1 MTTRIAL
8 ALSSATLALTGC
20 AGGLGGG
27 SLADAGQVSPRAIT
41 PQDRAEGAKANTEFL
56 AEFGGAYAGN
66 QASYV
71 RQVGQKIAFQSGIA
85 QNANEF
91 NITLLNSPVSNAFAI
106 PGGYVYI
113 TRQLTGLLNNEAEL
127 AFVLGH
133 EVGHVAAG
141 HNQSRQK
148 RSTTTGLLGLGA
160 QLLSGILLGNGALGQ
175 AVGQGIGTVAQGTLL
190 GFSRAQEYQAD
201 DLGILYLNRAGYDP
215 FASASALASLALQN
229 DLDARQSGDNRTL
242 PEWAS
247 THPDPAARV
256 QRARERAQTYTPG
269 AATAGATTSGIVN
282 RDGFLSAID
291 SMLYD
296 DDPQQGVVR
305 GSQFLHPVLRF
316 RFTAPQGYT
325 LSNGADAVSVTG
337 QNGQAQLK
345 GGGAVASSALDSYVA
360 RVFQGLGSDSI
371 RPGAVQRT
379 TINGVPA
386 AYSVATAQTQQGQ
399 IDVGVIAYSLN
410 GQGYHFL
417 TLAPAGQG
425 LGPFNSM
432 VQSFSALSAS
442 DAAAVRA
449 RRIDVVTVRSGDTA
463 SSLAQRMA
471 YDDFKLERFLVLN
484 GIGGNM
490 ILQAGQKVKLVV
502 YR

>member
-1 MTTRIAL
+1 MTRRIAL
-8 ALSSATLALTGC
+8 ALGTATVALTGC

-27 SLADAGQVSPRAIT
+27 SLAPASEVQPRAIT
-41 PQDRAEGAKANTEFL
+41 QDERQQGAQANIEFL
-56 AEFGGAYAGN
+56 NEFGGAYDGS
-66 QASYV
+66 QAAYV

-85 QNANEF
+85 RNANEF

-113 TRQLTGLLNNEAEL
+113 TRQLAGLLNTEAEM

-141 HNQSRQK
+141 HGQSRQQ
-148 RSTTTGLLGLGA
+148 RSTTTGLLGVLG
-160 QLLSGILLGNGALGQ
+160 QVLSGAVLGNGALGQ
-175 AVGQGIGTVAQGTLL
+175 IVGQGIGTIAQGTLL

-215 FASASALASLALQN
+215 FASASSLASLAMQN
-229 DLDARQSGDNRTL
+229 QLDAGESGNNRTL

-256 QRARERAQTYTPG
+256 QRARERAQTT
-269 AATAGATTSGIVN
+269 ATGATVSGISN
-282 RDGFLSAID
+282 RDGYLNALD

-305 GSQFLHPVLRF
+305 GTAFLHPVLRF
-316 RFTAPQGYT
+316 RFNAPQGYT
-325 LSNGADAVSVTG
+325 LANGATKVSVSG
-337 QNGQAQLK
+337 QNGQAQLMA
-345 GGGAVASSALDSYVA
+345 GGAVSASQLDSYIG
-360 RVFQGLGSDSI
+360 RVFQGLGSNAVQ
-371 RPGAVQRT
+371 PGGVQRT

-386 AYSVATAQTQQGQ
+386 AFSVATAQTQQGQ
-399 IDVGVIAYSLN
+399 IDVGVVAYSLN
-410 GQGYHFL
+410 GQGYHFV

-425 LGPFNSM
+425 LGPFSSM
-432 VQSFSALSAS
+432 VQSFAPLSAS
-442 DAAAVRA
+442 EAASIRA
-449 RRIDVVTVRSGDTA
+449 RVIDVVTVRGGDTA

-471 YDDFKLERFLVLN
+471 YDTLKLERFLVLN
-484 GIGGNM
+484 GLSNGAA
-490 ILQAGQKVKLVV
+490 LQAGQKVKLVV

>member
-1 MTTRIAL
+1 MMTTRIAL
-8 ALSSATLALTGC
+8 ALSGATLALTGC
-20 AGGLGGG
+20 AGALGGG
-27 SLADAGQVSPRAIT
+27 TLADAGSVSPRAIT
-41 PQDRAEGAKANTEFL
+41 AQDRAEGAKANTEFL
-56 AEFGGAYAGN
+56 AEFGGAYSGP

-71 RQVGQKIAFQSGIA
+71 RGVGQKIAFQSGIA

-91 NITLLNSPVSNAFAI
+91 TINLLNSPVSNAFAI

-113 TRQLTGLLNNEAEL
+113 TRQLTGLLNNEAEM

-141 HNQSRQK
+141 HSQSREK
-148 RSTTTGLLGLGA
+148 RSNTTGILGA
-160 QLLSGILLGNGALGQ
+160 LGQVLAGAVLGNGALGQ
-175 AVGQGIGTVAQGTLL
+175 AVGQGIGSVAQGTLL
-190 GFSRAQEYQAD
+190 GFSRSQEYQAD
-201 DLGILYLNRAGYDP
+201 DLGILYLNRAGYDE
-215 FASASALASLALQN
+215 FASSTALASLALQN
-229 DLDARQSGDNRTL
+229 DLDARQSGNDRTL

-256 QRARERAQTYTPG
+256 QRARERAQSYAP
-269 AATAGATTSGIVN
+269 TAGGAGGIVN
-282 RDGFLSAID
+282 HDGFLSAID

-305 GSQFLHPVLRF
+305 GNQFLHPALRF

-345 GGGAVASSALDSYVA
+345 GGGAVASSALDGYVA
-360 RVFQGLGSDSI
+360 RVFQGLGGSI
-371 RPGAVQRT
+371 QLGAVQRT
-379 TINGVPA
+379 TINGLPA
-386 AYSVATAQTQQGQ
+386 AYATATAQTQQGQ
-399 IDVGVIAYSLN
+399 LDVGVVAYSLN

-425 LGPFNSM
+425 LDPFNSM
-432 VQSFSALSAS
+432 IQSFTGLSAS
-442 DAAAVRA
+442 DAAAIKA
-449 RRIDVVTVRSGDTA
+449 RVIRVVTVRSGDTA

-484 GIGGNM
+484 GLDGNTA
-490 ILQAGQKVKLVV
+490 LQAGQKVKLIA